1 MSVLDE
7 ILSTVRERVDE
18 LRGREFEPRA
28 GDRSLR
34 RAVEGD
40 GVAVIAE
47 IKPSSP
53 SEGRLRRET
62 EEALRERARAYE
74 RGGAAG
80 ISVLTEPR
88 YFDGRP
94 EYVPL
99 VREEVDLPV
108 LRKDFIID
116 PVQVEESAHYEADA
130 ILLIAEAVGDR
141 APELIDLAH
150 EHGMEVLLEL
160 DRREHLRLLDDA
172 RPDLVGVN
180 NRDLRT
186 LEVDLNRTLELGP
199 EVKGRTDA
207 PLVAES
213 GVSSPEDVRRL
224 ARVADAVLVG
234 TYLMRA
240 RDPESAVRGLVE
252 AGRSDR

>member
-1 MSVLDE
+1 MSVLNE

-18 LRGREFEPRA
+18 LKDREFKPRA
-28 GDRSLR
+28 GGRSLR

-53 SEGRLRRET
+53 SQGRLRHED
-62 EEALRERARAYE
+62 EEGLRERARAYE

-80 ISVLTEPR
+80 ISVLTEPE

-94 EYVPL
+94 EYIPL
-99 VREEVDLPV
+99 VREAVDLPI

-141 APELIDLAH
+141 APELVDLAH
-150 EHGMEVLLEL
+150 EHGLEVLLEL

-199 EVKGRTDA
+199 EVRRRVDA

-213 GVSSPEDVRRL
+213 GVSGPEDVARL
-224 ARVADAVLVG
+224 AEVADAVLVG

-240 RDPESAVRGLVE
+240 EDPESVVRGLVE
-252 AGRSDR
+252 AGRSAR